1 VAGCRI
7 SPLPH
12 FAQHRKDAMP
22 NLLTILT
29 DLAWPV
35 AICLAWLAGEFGQR
49 FTGLPR
55 ITFYGVVGFALAAP
69 QIGVLPPSGAGPV
82 LLLADVAFG
91 LILFE
96 LGYRINLRW
105 LRTNPW
111 FAVAALVESLGTF
124 IAVYFVAT
132 WFDTSDMTALM
143 LAALAMSTSPA
154 TVIRVINEQRSSG
167 QVTERVLHLSALNC
181 VLAVFT
187 FNVIVGFWIFKSS
200 ADIGDATLNSLVALL
215 LSATLGAVFGVVVPG
230 VLRQMGNFS
239 KNATVGFALAV
250 ILLVTV
256 TYTIQLSPVV
266 STLAFGLTARH
277 RRVAFGQAQRNF
289 GVLGEILTVLLFVY
303 AASTLDWRTVFDTP
317 VMMLAVAVVLV
328 RLLTKTVGV
337 TLFSELSGISWR
349 KGALTGLALAPVSV
363 FVILLLEHARLR
375 GVNLAG
381 ELQAMAGVTLLL
393 EILGPILVQR
403 ALIWAKES
411 QES

>member
-1 VAGCRI
+1 
-7 SPLPH
+7 
-12 FAQHRKDAMP
+12 MP

-49 FTGLPR
+49 LTGLPR
-55 ITFYGVVGFALAAP
+55 ISFYGVVGFALAAP

-111 FAVAALVESLGTF
+111 FAVASLVESLGTF
-124 IAVYFVAT
+124 IAVYFVAI
-132 WFDTSDMTALM
+132 WFDTSTMTALM
-143 LAALAMSTSPA
+143 LAALCMSTSPA
-154 TVIRVINEQRSSG
+154 TVIRVINEKRSSG

-181 VLAVFT
+181 VMAVFT
-187 FNVIVGFWIFKSS
+187 FNVIIGFWIFKSS
-200 ADIGDATLNSLVALL
+200 ADIGDATVNSLVALL

-239 KNATVGFALAV
+239 KDATVGFALAV
-250 ILLVTV
+250 ILLVSV
-256 TYTIQLSPVV
+256 TYTIQLSSVV
-266 STLAFGLTARH
+266 ATLAFGLTARH
-277 RRVAFGQAQRNF
+277 RRVAFSQAQRNF
-289 GVLGEILTVLLFVY
+289 GALGELLTVLLFVF
-303 AASTLDWRTVFDTP
+303 AASTLDWRTMAGGTGLA
-317 VMMLAVAVVLV
+317 LAVVAA
-328 RLLTKTVGV
+328 RLFTKTVGV

-349 KGALTGLALAPVSV
+349 KGALTGMALAPVSV

-375 GVNLAG
+375 GVNPAE
-381 ELQAMAGVTLLL
+381 ELRAMAGVTLLL
-393 EILGPILVQR
+393 EVFGPILIQR
-403 ALIWAKES
+403 ALVWAKET
-411 QES
+411 QED

>member
-1 VAGCRI
+1 
-7 SPLPH
+7 
-12 FAQHRKDAMP
+12 MP

-35 AICLAWLAGEFGQR
+35 AVCLAWLAGEFGQR
-49 FTGLPR
+49 LTGLPR
-55 ITFYGVVGFALAAP
+55 VSFYGVVGFALAAP
-69 QIGVLPPSGAGPV
+69 QIGVLPPSGAGPI

-124 IAVYFVAT
+124 IAVYFTAT

-200 ADIGDATLNSLVALL
+200 ADIGDATINSLVALL
-215 LSATLGAVFGVVVPG
+215 LSATLGAVFGVMVPA

-239 KNATVGFALAV
+239 KDATVGFALAV
-250 ILLVTV
+250 ILLVSV

-266 STLAFGLTARH
+266 ATLAFGLTARH
-277 RRVAFGQAQRNF
+277 RRVAFSQAQRNF
-289 GVLGEILTVLLFVY
+289 GVLGELLTVLLFVF
-303 AASTLDWRTVFDTP
+303 AASTLDWRTVFDGA
-317 VMMLAVAVVLV
+317 VMTLAVAVVLV

-363 FVILLLEHARLR
+363 FVILLLEHARLH
-375 GVNLAG
+375 GVNLAE

-393 EILGPILVQR
+393 EVFGPILIQR
-403 ALIWAKES
+403 ALIWAKET
-411 QES
+411 QGN